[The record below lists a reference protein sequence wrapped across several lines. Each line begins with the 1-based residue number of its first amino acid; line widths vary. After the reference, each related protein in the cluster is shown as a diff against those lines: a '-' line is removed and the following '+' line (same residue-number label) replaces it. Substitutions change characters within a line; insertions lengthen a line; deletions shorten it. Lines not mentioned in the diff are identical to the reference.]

1 MLTQDDFEVQ
11 RLGKSLIPSKLN
23 FGGACGEVC
32 SEYVGEDDR
41 VSFDVKF
48 NRKGALRTDLS
59 LERAGPRS
67 HMYFDPAQTRV
78 GIVTC
83 GGLSPGLNNVI
94 RSIYRICLYKYQVA
108 EVYGFRFGYKG
119 LNPANGFYPMV
130 LTPRNVE
137 GIHKH
142 GGTILGSS
150 RGGED
155 PRVMVDTLEEIGINI
170 LFCVGGDGT
179 MHGAHAICE
188 EVQRRKQKVAVIGVP
203 KTIDNDIDYV
213 YKTFGFDTAVG
224 KAREVLDCAHAE
236 AVGAPNGIG
245 LVKVMGRDSGFI
257 AAYATLASLEVN
269 FCLIP
274 EVPFELEGTGAFL
287 DLLQDRLKQREHAVI
302 VVAEGAGQ
310 ELMQSVNRRKD
321 ASGNVLHDDI
331 GEFLKRKI
339 QEHFAERKIPINLKY
354 FDPSY
359 IIRSIPANASDCI
372 FCDNLARN
380 AVHAGM
386 AGRTDILIGL
396 WHGVYVHVPIPLAV
410 RERKRIRPQGSLW
423 SHVLEVTGQPMN
435 MRPGP
440 DRGAVAA
447 A

>member
-1 MLTQDDFEVQ
+1 MLTQEDFAVQ
-11 RLGKSLIPSKLN
+11 SLGKCLIPSKLD
-23 FGGACGEVC
+23 FGGAGSEVR
-32 SEYVGEDDR
+32 SQYIHEDDR
-41 VSFDVKF
+41 VICDVKF
-48 NRKGALRTDLS
+48 NRKGDPPSDLS

-67 HMYFDPAQTRV
+67 HMYFDPAQARV

-94 RSIYRICLYKYQVA
+94 RSIYRICLYKYHVA

-142 GGTILGSS
+142 GGSILGSS
-150 RGGED
+150 RGAED
-155 PRVMVDTLEEIGINI
+155 PRVMVDTLDEIGVNI

-179 MHGAHAICE
+179 MRGAHAIWE
-188 EVQRRKQKVAVIGVP
+188 EVRRRNRKIAVIGVP
-203 KTIDNDIDYV
+203 KTIDNDIDFV

-224 KAREVLDCAHAE
+224 RAREVLDGAHAE

-245 LVKVMGRDSGFI
+245 LVKVMGRDAGFI

-274 EVPFELEGTGAFL
+274 EVPFDLNGPGAFL
-287 DLLQDRLKQREHAVI
+287 QLLEARLKQREHAVV

-310 ELMQSVNRRKD
+310 DLMQAGDRRKD
-321 ASGNVLHDDI
+321 ASGNVRHEDI
-331 GEFLKRKI
+331 GEFLKVRI
-339 QEHFAERKIPINLKY
+339 QEYFAEKAIPINLKY

-359 IIRSIPANASDCI
+359 IVRSIPANASDCI

-386 AGRTDILIGL
+386 AGKTDMLIGL
-396 WHGVYVHVPIPLAV
+396 WHGVYVHVPIALAI

-423 SHVLEVTGQPMN
+423 SHVLEVTGQPMSLKT
-435 MRPGP
+435 R
-440 DRGAVAA
+440 A
-447 A
+447 

>member
-1 MLTQDDFEVQ
+1 MLTQEEFAVPT
-11 RLGKSLIPSKLN
+11 LGKCLIPSKLD
-23 FGGACGEVC
+23 FGAAGSEIR
-32 SEYVGEDDR
+32 SEYVNEDDR
-41 VSFDVKF
+41 VRFDVKF
-48 NRKGALRTDLS
+48 NRKGDPSSDLS
-59 LERAGPRS
+59 LERAGPRA

-94 RSIYRICLYKYQVA
+94 RSIYRICLYKYHVA

-150 RGGED
+150 RGAED
-155 PRVMVDTLEEIGINI
+155 PRVMVDTLDDVGINI

-179 MHGAHAICE
+179 MHGVHAICE
-188 EVQRRKQKVAVIGVP
+188 EIRRSNRRIAVIGVP
-203 KTIDNDIDYV
+203 KTIDNDIDFV

-224 KAREVLDCAHAE
+224 RAREVLDGAHAE

-245 LVKVMGRDSGFI
+245 LVKLMGRDSGFI

-274 EVPFELEGTGAFL
+274 EMPFDLNGPGAFL
-287 DLLQDRLKQREHAVI
+287 QLLEARLKQREHAVV

-310 ELMQSVNRRKD
+310 DLMQAGDRGKD
-321 ASGNVLHDDI
+321 ASGNVRHEDI
-331 GEFLKRKI
+331 GEFLKERI
-339 QEHFAERKIPINLKY
+339 QEYFAETSIPINLKY

-359 IIRSIPANASDCI
+359 IVRSIPANASDCI

-386 AGRTDILIGL
+386 AGKTDMLIGL
-396 WHGVYVHVPIPLAV
+396 WHGVYVHVPIALAI

-423 SHVLEVTGQPMN
+423 SHVLEVTGQPMS
-435 MRPGP
+435 MKARP
-440 DRGAVAA
+440 
-447 A
+447 

>member
-1 MLTQDDFEVQ
+1 MVTQDDFTIQ
-11 RLGKSLIPSKLN
+11 SLGKPMIPSKIEYRNGSGDLR
-23 FGGACGEVC
+23 
-32 SEYVGEDDR
+32 SEYVDDDVR
-41 VSFDVKF
+41 VSFKVKY
-48 NRKGALRTDLS
+48 NRNDP
-59 LERAGPRS
+59 ERDGLNMEKAGPRE
-67 HMYFDPAQTRV
+67 HMFFDPTETRV

-94 RSIYRICLYKYQVA
+94 RSIQRECLYKYHVA

-119 LNPANGFYPMV
+119 LNPENGFYPLV
-130 LTPRNVE
+130 LTQRNVE

-150 RGGED
+150 RGAED
-155 PRVMVDTLEEIGINI
+155 PGVMVDTLEEMGVNI

-179 MHGAHAICE
+179 MRGAHAICE
-188 EVQRRKQKVAVIGVP
+188 EIERRKQKISVIGVP

-257 AAYATLASLEVN
+257 AANATLANLEVN
-269 FCLIP
+269 FCMIP
-274 EVPFELEGTGAFL
+274 EIPFDLHGKGAFFEQL
-287 DLLQDRLKQREHAVI
+287 ETRLKQREHAVI

-310 ELMQSVNRRKD
+310 DLIQNGEQNRD
-321 ASGNVLHDDI
+321 ASGNLLHDDI
-331 GEFLKRKI
+331 GEFLKEKI
-339 QEHFAERKIPINLKY
+339 QEHFAEKKIPINLKY

-386 AGRTDILIGL
+386 AGKTDLVIGL
-396 WHGVYVHVPIPLAV
+396 WHGVYVHVPIPLAT
-410 RERKRIRPQGSLW
+410 RERKQIRPQGSLW
-423 SHVLEVTGQPMN
+423 RHVLEVTGQPML
-435 MRPGP
+435 MK
-440 DRGAVAA
+440 AQE
-447 A
+447 

>member
-1 MLTQDDFEVQ
+1 MITKEDLLIQS
-11 RLGKSLIPSKLN
+11 LGKPLLPSKLD
-23 FGGACGEVC
+23 FGKGCEEIC
-32 SEYVGEDDR
+32 SEYVSDEDR
-41 VSFDVKF
+41 VSIDVKF
-48 NRKGALRTDLS
+48 NAKDAARSDLS
-59 LERAGPRS
+59 MEQAGPRAQ
-67 HMYFDPAQTRV
+67 MYFDPSDTRV

-94 RSIYRICLYKYQVA
+94 RSIQRECLYKYHVA

-119 LNPANGFYPMV
+119 LNPANGFYPLV
-130 LTPRNVE
+130 LTQRNVE

-155 PRVMVDTLEEIGINI
+155 PRVMVDTLEEIGVNI

-188 EVQRRKQKVAVIGVP
+188 EIRRRNRKIAVIGVP

-257 AAYATLASLEVN
+257 AAYATLANLEVN
-269 FCLIP
+269 FCLVP
-274 EVPFELEGTGAFL
+274 EVRFELFGKGAFL
-287 DLLQDRLKQREHAVI
+287 DLLETRLKEREHAVI

-310 ELMQSVNRRKD
+310 DLIEAGDSRRD

-331 GEFLKRKI
+331 GEFLKEKI
-339 QEHFAERKIPINLKY
+339 EEYFASKKNPVNLKY

-359 IIRSIPANASDCI
+359 IIRSGPANASDCI

-386 AGRTDILIGL
+386 AGKTDLVIGL
-396 WHGVYVHVPIPLAV
+396 WHGVYVHVPIPLAI
-410 RERKRIRPQGSLW
+410 RERKRIRPAGSLW
-423 SHVLEVTGQPMN
+423 SHVLEVTGQPMS
-435 MRPGP
+435 MTAKG
-440 DRGAVAA
+440 
-447 A
+447 